1 MAFRCRIC
9 GCDAFE
15 QVTVRR
21 ADGTLYRSSLLACS
35 GCSGVFT
42 DPERFSR
49 PTEPP
54 ARVVSAPHWESRRTA
69 SRNRPDGD
77 R

>member
-1 MAFRCRIC
+1 MPFRCRIC
-9 GCDAFE
+9 SCDAFE

-21 ADGTLYRSSLLACS
+21 ADGSIYRSTLLACH
-35 GCSGVFT
+35 GCSAVFT

-49 PTEPP
+49 PSDPP
-54 ARVVSAPHWESRRTA
+54 ARVASPPQWESRRSVA
-69 SRNRPDGD
+69 RRNHDHD